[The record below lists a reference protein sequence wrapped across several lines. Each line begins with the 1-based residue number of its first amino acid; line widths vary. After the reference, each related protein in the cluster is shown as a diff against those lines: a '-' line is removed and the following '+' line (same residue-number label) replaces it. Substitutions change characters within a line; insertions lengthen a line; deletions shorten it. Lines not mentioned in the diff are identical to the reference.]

1 MPATRD
7 PQAHPEKLNAQER
20 AAQTDTVARSIISAE
35 EDARIAKTE
44 RLRALRLKR
53 EADDRGRRKTRQA
66 ETPPTSH

>member
-7 PQAHPEKLNAQER
+7 LTAHPEKLNSRER

-35 EDARIAKTE
+35 EDARNAKTE

-53 EADDRGRRKTRQA
+53 EADDRGRRKTRPA
-66 ETPPTSH
+66 ETLPTSH